1 MGMQNTTQ
9 LWLNRTFDD
18 TLNLLEEAKYYNKHL
33 IKRQVR
39 HLMPIARLEVTAE
52 SLRVTSRLSHTM
64 AWLMTEKA
72 ILNDE
77 LNRLEAE
84 NLFRPLY
91 EESTCLRDM
100 EFSDD
105 ICPNGLQS
113 LLERSRELFI
123 RACRLENMLR
133 GDTPE
138 AIPALN

>member
-1 MGMQNTTQ
+1 MTVNTSTELNAQN
-9 LWLNRTFDD
+9 
-18 TLNLLEEAKYYNKHL
+18 
-33 IKRQVR
+33 
-39 HLMPIARLEVTAE
+39 
-52 SLRVTSRLSHTM
+52 
-64 AWLMTEKA
+64 
-72 ILNDE
+72 
-77 LNRLEAE
+77 NRLEAE